1 MSSDVTHKQQT
12 TLLQSGSAENDADYL
27 MEDLFSEIDE
37 IVESISQLPNEPIL
51 PEYISLGS
59 TIVRST
65 NASIDSRQLGRI
77 QESFRRT
84 KGENYQYFDKKATH
98 HKKQENFA
106 YYLDLVLFIIAFI
119 CVGSVSWWLVSQEK
133 INLNYFVQF
142 FPRSVSSD
150 AQFID
155 YMLRSLEAIDRKN
168 ASINGDNTNR
178 SAISLAPA
186 ANSIDSTSPI
196 DRVQKVIERIYI
208 PVYPPTQ
215 IPNLPSPRE
224 VSPILPTKMALPPPP
239 PITLPKANRS
249 TTSIKPLKI
258 APSPPK
264 ISAPILPPPPP
275 PPTQYG
281 RVDRAPTP
289 PSLPTAPSA
298 PSAPSVSTNQTLRGL
313 LENGDRSAALFDFN
327 GNSETIRIGET
338 IGSSG
343 WTLISISNQKALIR
357 RNGEEIYLSVG
368 QNF

>member
-1 MSSDVTHKQQT
+1 MSLDVTHKQQT

-37 IVESISQLPNEPIL
+37 IVESSSQLPNEPVL
-51 PEYISLGS
+51 PESISLGA
-59 TIVRST
+59 TIVHST
-65 NASIDSRQLGRI
+65 NARVDLEELGRI
-77 QESFRRT
+77 REQLRVNQNKNRYYS
-84 KGENYQYFDKKATH
+84 GKKVTNP
-98 HKKQENFA
+98 KKTENFA
-106 YYLDLVLFIIAFI
+106 YYLDLILFIIAFI
-119 CVGSVSWWLVSQEK
+119 SVGAVSWWLVSQEK

-155 YMLRSLEAIDRKN
+155 YMLRSLEAIDRKTA
-168 ASINGDNTNR
+168 ASNGNNTNR

-186 ANSIDSTSPI
+186 PDSIDSTSPI

-224 VSPILPTKMALPPPP
+224 VSPILPTKIALPPPP
-239 PITLPKANRS
+239 PLTVPKAIRS
-249 TTSIKPLKI
+249 TAPIKPLKI

-275 PPTQYG
+275 PPTQYE
-281 RVDRAPTP
+281 RIDRTPTP
-289 PSLPTAPSA
+289 LSLPNAPSK
-298 PSAPSVSTNQTLRGL
+298 PSVSTNQTLRGL

-327 GNSETIRIGET
+327 GNSETIRVGET

-357 RNGEEIYLSVG
+357 RNGEERYLSVG